1 MILDE
6 PTSALDVLMR
16 ARALR
21 LMDGL
26 RRTKGLS
33 YVFITHELSVARNVA
48 DRVAVFRAGEP
59 VECAETGAI
68 FKNPWVD
75 YTRRLIGAVPVIADD
90 ELDLRESLSGG
101 LAA

>member
-26 RRTKGLS
+26 RRTQGLS
-33 YVFITHELSVARNVA
+33 YVFITHELSNVA

-68 FKNPWVD
+68 FENPWVD
-75 YTRRLIGAVPVIADD
+75 YTRRLIGAVPVITDD
-90 ELDLRESLSGG
+90 ELDLRESLSGR